1 MSLAEI
7 EQAVGKLTP
16 EEQDELSSY
25 LDLLRRARRPDF
37 RKKLG
42 DAMRRMDAGEFA
54 TEEEVRTSHE
64 RLLREGR

>member
-7 EQAVGKLTP
+7 ERAVGRLAP
-16 EEQDELSSY
+16 EEQDLLSAY
-25 LDLLRRARRPDF
+25 LDLLRKARTPEY

-54 TEEEVRTSHE
+54 SEDEIRAGHE
-64 RLLREGR
+64 RLAAEGR